1 VRSRAACIFSGEGVV
16 ANVKA
21 DVVAVV
27 GVVLTAVTWP
37 GADGWV
43 EAAGGVEVD
52 GNDADDVDDANVA
65 GEDEARGVEVGLGT
79 VRIRGRGGAGRVPH
93 GYGRPMYG
101 RLVTSYGRC
110 SRHTGCTGIRP

>member
-1 VRSRAACIFSGEGVV
+1 MIRKSYRNGVV
-16 ANVKA
+16 EY
-21 DVVAVV
+21 
-27 GVVLTAVTWP
+27 
-37 GADGWV
+37 GWC
-43 EAAGGVEVD
+43 EGKMQEW
-52 GNDADDVDDANVA
+52 
-65 GEDEARGVEVGLGT
+65 RLGLGT